1 MYSTLLAF
9 FSCFNCSNRKVKD
22 RSNNMYVSRSSV
34 ARYVRRVNRSTTV
47 RIARFIALIEYIEYF
62 SPVKLANFL
71 PAGVFAMSSSVLT
84 CLWSRIQIMTVPI
97 WKTSREKKAICLS
110 SFQTKKP
117 EVVTIVYC
125 ASTCCTFENINAS
138 LFQMILKNRG
148 SFFAFE
154 LLLP

>member
-1 MYSTLLAF
+1 MHVPT
-9 FSCFNCSNRKVKD
+9 
-22 RSNNMYVSRSSV
+22 
-34 ARYVRRVNRSTTV
+34 
-47 RIARFIALIEYIEYF
+47 
-62 SPVKLANFL
+62 
-71 PAGVFAMSSSVLT
+71 T
-84 CLWSRIQIMTVPI
+84 CLRSIIQIMTVPI

-117 EVVTIVYC
+117 ELVTIVYC

-154 LLLP
+154 LFFLIKLLLNYYCHSCPKHQPIDTPCWKVQGSRRRVATISSGDAGPADDEEETYEEMRLIIRL